1 MWIGFPC
8 TMAAVHTAEWALNQ
22 LAQRLLCSHAMPI
35 CCGQQQSGQ
44 TGFLER
50 ALCCHFLVLISSSA
64 FSLHPAAP
72 EVPLCSLCSSEQ
84 YPPAREQCF
93 SEMFLTSVHLWCR
106 VTESNCFPL
115 VTQSFWW
122 GYHLWKISTFQLLFS
137 LLWFPFF
144 TYTTNQRK
152 KRPPFFYSLEG
163 EILILNICI
172 VYKYILSGP
181 TYAFWEIFYGLGQ
194 NVPLLMN
201 F

>member
-1 MWIGFPC
+1 
-8 TMAAVHTAEWALNQ
+8 MAAVHTAEWALNQ

-35 CCGQQQSGQ
+35 CCRQQQSGQ

-122 GYHLWKISTFQLLFS
+122 DFHLWKISTFQLLFS
-137 LLWFPFF
+137 LCFGSLFSHILPIKEKNATLFLFF
-144 TYTTNQRK
+144 RGRN
-152 KRPPFFYSLEG
+152 SDLEYMHS
-163 EILILNICI
+163 
-172 VYKYILSGP
+172 V
-181 TYAFWEIFYGLGQ
+181 
-194 NVPLLMN
+194 
-201 F
+201 